1 MWFSGFANFTSKMK
15 KILIITYYWPPSGG
29 GGVQRWLKFVKYL
42 PASRIKPVVV
52 CPKNPEYPVIDESL
66 LDDIPEEAEIVRLPI
81 WEPYWIFKKITGR
94 KKEEKVNAGL
104 LFDEK
109 KQTLVEKFSL
119 WFRGNFLIP
128 DPRRFWVRP
137 TVKRLIKLIPQIKPE
152 AVITTGPPHSVHLI
166 GYHLKQKLN
175 IPWIADL
182 RDPWSTFDI
191 YDKFYP
197 TKWARNQQKKLEK
210 KTLSGADKI
219 LTVSPSW
226 AAELQNSL
234 KKEVVFIPNGYD
246 EKDLNQESTANPD
259 NFLINYVGLINS
271 FRNQSVFWESLNEL
285 CAENETFNKKLK
297 IQFVGIYDDR
307 INESFEKYKNLAGK
321 LRFSGYIPHSE
332 VKFRYAESDC
342 LLLLQNRSDTSKGHI
357 PGKVF
362 EYLAS
367 CKPILAL
374 ANTKS
379 DIEKIIKDCKAGI
392 VCHFDDKESIKKGI
406 TSIFNKEAFHHD
418 IEKINSFS
426 RQKLTIKLTET
437 VIGAINKSV
446 YRLGREKLEK
456 KKVLIISYYW
466 PPSGGGGVMRWL
478 KMSKY
483 LPGFGWQPII
493 YTPQN
498 PDPSVFDFSLAEEVH
513 PEIMELKIPIWE
525 PYYIYRK
532 ITGKGENTTFKAGY
546 ISEASTGQSLKGK
559 ISVFIRGNFL
569 IPDPRKFWIRPSVK
583 YLSKFLK
590 KNNIDLI
597 ISTGPPHS
605 MHVIALRL
613 KKKFNIPWIA
623 DFRDPWTDI
632 DFYEK
637 LRLTKWADGRH
648 KKQEKEVL
656 TYADHV
662 VTVSPGCASDL
673 EKKNNRRVEV
683 IYNGFDPHDYNFHK
697 PEPDK
702 SFSITHFG
710 ALNKDRNPVS
720 LWKAM
725 RELSEESGHFNK
737 ALVIQLIG
745 QTDKTVIE
753 EIKKN
758 GLYKNLVLIKHLPH
772 KEGLKKLS
780 TSQLLLLPINDAPN
794 ANGILPGKMYEYLA
808 IKRPI
813 LAIGPANAD
822 FNQIIKE
829 TNSGIVHTFDDV
841 SGIKKTLSGYFD
853 LFEKNKLVVRSDS
866 YEKFSRKNLAR
877 QFIELASQSIH

>member
-1 MWFSGFANFTSKMK
+1 MR

-42 PASRIKPVVV
+42 PANGLKPVVV
-52 CPKNPEYPVIDESL
+52 CPKNPEYPVLDESL
-66 LDDIPEEAEIVRLPI
+66 LDDIPEEAEIVKLPI

-109 KQTLVEKFSL
+109 RQTIVEKFSL

-128 DPRRFWVRP
+128 DPRRFWIRP
-137 TVKRLIKLIPQIKPE
+137 SVKRLKKLIPEINPE

-166 GYHLKQKLN
+166 GYLLKKDLN

-191 YDKFYP
+191 FEKFYP
-197 TKWARNQQKKLEK
+197 TKWARNRQKRLEK
-210 KTLSGADKI
+210 KTLSLADTV

-226 AAELQNSL
+226 AQELQNSL
-234 KKEVVFIPNGYD
+234 KKKVEFIPNGYD
-246 EKDLNQESTANPD
+246 GKDLNQKSTSDPD
-259 NFLINYVGLINS
+259 SFLISYVGLINS

-285 CAENETFNKKLK
+285 CTENEEFNQKLK
-297 IQFVGIYDDR
+297 IQFVGIYDEK
-307 INESFEKYKNLAGK
+307 INESLEKYKNLKGK
-321 LRFSGYIPHSE
+321 LQFSGYIPHSE

-367 CKPILAL
+367 CKPVLAL
-374 ANTKS
+374 AKTES
-379 DIEKIIKDCKAGI
+379 DIGSIISDCNAGI
-392 VCHFDDKESIKKGI
+392 VCHFDDKESVKKGI
-406 TSIFNKEAFHHD
+406 ISIFKKEIFHHN

-426 RQKLTIKLTET
+426 RQKLTIKLAET
-437 VIGAINKSV
+437 VIKTINKSV
-446 YRLGREKLEK
+446 YKLGEKKLEK

-466 PPSGGGGVMRWL
+466 PPSGGGGVMRWM

-483 LPGFGWQPII
+483 LPALNWQPIVF
-493 YTPQN
+493 TPQN
-498 PDPSVFDFSLAEEVH
+498 PDPSVFDYSLVNEVH
-513 PEIMELKIPIWE
+513 PEIMELKTRIWE

-546 ISEASTGQSLKGK
+546 ISEASTGQSFKGK

-583 YLSKFLK
+583 YLKKFLK
-590 KNNIDLI
+590 ENKIDLI

-605 MHVIALRL
+605 MHVIALKL
-613 KKKFNIPWIA
+613 KRKFNIPWIA

-637 LRLTKWADGRH
+637 LRLTKWADARH
-648 KKQEKEVL
+648 KKLEKEVL
-656 TYADHV
+656 SYADRV
-662 VTVSPGCASDL
+662 VTVSPGCAADL
-673 EKKNNRRVEV
+673 SKKNKRNVEV
-683 IYNGFDPHDYNFHK
+683 IYNGFDPDDYKFDK
-697 PEPDK
+697 PEPDR
-702 SFSITHFG
+702 SFTITHFG

-720 LWKAM
+720 LWKAIG
-725 RELSEESGHFNK
+725 ELINDNADFKKLLS
-737 ALVIQLIG
+737 IQLIG
-745 QTDKTVIE
+745 QTDNTVIE
-753 EIKKN
+753 KIKKY
-758 GLYKNLVLIKHLPH
+758 GLYQNCTLIKHLPH
-772 KEGLKKLS
+772 KEGLQKLS
-780 TSQLLLLPINDAPN
+780 ASQLLLLPINNAPN
-794 ANGILPGKMYEYLA
+794 AKGILPGKMYEYMA

-813 LAIGPANAD
+813 LAIGPAEAD
-822 FNQIIKE
+822 FSRIIQE
-829 TNSGIVHTFDDV
+829 TKSGRVHTFDDV
-841 SGIKKTLSGYFD
+841 SGIKKTLSAYFD
-853 LFEKNKLVVRSDS
+853 LFLENKLEVRSNS
-866 YEKFSRKNLAR
+866 YEKFSRKSLAKK
-877 QFIELASQSIH
+877 FIELASQSTQ